1 MTHRRNRLDGQSR
14 SLYCAV
20 VEVPAMSDPYD
31 PRPQRGF
38 RDLVPWADPYIA
50 ALIEKL
56 RISAESEL
64 CDGEAT
70 SELPPPL
77 DSDDRFDNDG
87 LQSDWSPRNW
97 PRE

>member
-1 MTHRRNRLDGQSR
+1 MTHRWNRTDGQVR

-56 RISAESEL
+56 RRSAESEL
-64 CDGEAT
+64 CDNEPLG
-70 SELPPPL
+70 ELPPPL
-77 DSDDRFDNDG
+77 DSDDARDGDG
-87 LQSDWSPRNW
+87 LSTDWTPRNW
-97 PRE
+97 PRG